1 MPILLVLSLVLSL
14 VLAQTEAQNATNC
27 NSVVDEEGINIPV
40 PLNYFIIMFLIC
52 LSALFSGL
60 TLGLL
65 GLDKMGLQIVIG
77 GDDLIAAKYA
87 RAILPIRENGNLL
100 LCTLLLGNVSV
111 NSMLSILMANMTSGV
126 VGFLSST
133 ILIVI
138 FGEIIPQASCSRHA
152 LKVGYYS
159 LPVVK
164 IFICIFFLA
173 SYPLGYMLDKLLG
186 EDIGTI
192 HTVTELRKMLQLHV
206 QHGAVDVDSG
216 NDQWSDIRELLT

>member
-1 MPILLVLSLVLSL
+1 MSNSTLCPEL
-14 VLAQTEAQNATNC
+14 QEAAAI
-27 NSVVDEEGINIPV
+27 SIPV
-40 PLNYFIIMFLIC
+40 PLNYFIIMFLIS

-77 GDDLIAAKYA
+77 GDDLVAAKYA
-87 RAILPIRENGNLL
+87 KAILPVRENGNQL

-111 NSMLSILMANMTSGV
+111 NSMLSILMADMTSGV

-133 ILIVI
+133 IMIVI

-164 IFICIFFLA
+164 FFILVFYFA
-173 SYPLGYMLDKLLG
+173 AYPLGYLLDKLLG
-186 EDIGTI
+186 DDIGTI
-192 HTVTELRKMLQLHV
+192 HSRTELRKMLELHV
-206 QHGAVDVDSG
+206 KHGAVDVDSG
-216 NDQWSDIRELLT
+216 GVMDGALRYRDMMVKEVVCNIM